1 MGSLVSDVVGI
12 FTGADDTREA
22 ANRAAAQQSQAAR
35 DAAAAAAFRPV
46 GMTSR
51 FGSSS
56 FTREVDPA
64 TGIPYIAS
72 AGYQTAPEL
81 SNLQDR
87 LFRQFGS
94 GLTGAEQ
101 MAAQYQ
107 PIGVGAQQVMNL
119 GQQYLAQSPEQAAA
133 QYMQQQQGLLAGGRE
148 QQLSNIRNNLFQRG
162 RSGLA
167 TGATGTG
174 MQATNPEMAAY
185 YNALAQQ
192 DAALAAQATQAGQQR
207 TQFGAGLLGTGA
219 GLLGSQVQG
228 TVGAYAP
235 LQTQLGLANQIEQ
248 MAMQPYNMGLQLGT
262 SQGAINSAAAGMFNQ
277 GQQAA
282 AQTRYQGEQAANAA
296 NAQFLSSLI
305 GSAAGGMTGGAGGAA
320 AGGGMFSSLGNAFGN
335 PLTAMSYGTNLGSQ
349 QTRML
354 AAQDAGFNPSG
365 GFFGGLFR

>member
-12 FTGADDTREA
+12 FTGADNTRDA
-22 ANRAAAQQSQAAR
+22 ANAAAAQQSQAAR

-64 TGIPYIAS
+64 TGIPYISS
-72 AGYQTAPEL
+72 AGYQSAGEL

-87 LFRQFGS
+87 LFAQFGA

-101 MAAQYQ
+101 MAAQYR
-107 PIGVGAQQVMNL
+107 PIGAGAQQLMSL
-119 GQQYLAQSPEQAAA
+119 GQQYIAQSPEQAAA
-133 QYMQQQQGLLAGGRE
+133 QYLQQQQGLLAGGRE

-167 TGATGTG
+167 TGATSTG

-219 GLLGSQVQG
+219 GLLGTQVQG

-235 LQTQLGLANQIEQ
+235 LQTQLGLAGQVEQ
-248 MAMQPYNMGLQLGT
+248 MAMQPYNLGLQLGQAALPGQT
-262 SQGAINSAAAGMFNQ
+262 AGAQIYNQ
-277 GQQAA
+277 GFQNAA
-282 AQTRYQGEQAANAA
+282 NTQYQGVQAANAI
-296 NAQFLSSLI
+296 NSQFLSSLI
-305 GSAAGGMTGGAGGAA
+305 GSAAGGMSGGAGGAA
-320 AGGGMFSSLGNAFGN
+320 GGGGMFSSLGNAFGN
-335 PLTAMSYGTNLGSQ
+335 PMTAFQYGTNLGSQ

-354 AAQDAGFNPSG
+354 AAQNAGF
-365 GFFGGLFR
+365 